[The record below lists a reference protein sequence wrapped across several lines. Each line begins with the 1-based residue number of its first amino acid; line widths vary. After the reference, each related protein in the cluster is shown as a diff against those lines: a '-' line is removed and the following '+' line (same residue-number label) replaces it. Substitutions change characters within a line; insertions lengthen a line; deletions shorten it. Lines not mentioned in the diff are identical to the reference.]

1 MTTMLEYLQSLT
13 KGDKISL
20 VLAGILVD
28 GTFQELA
35 DDCVVLAD
43 AKSPFIK
50 KKHYTLK
57 IPIES
62 IYAWGK
68 QEKKQEKKE
77 KKKEKKKKKA
87 E

>member
-57 IPIES
+57 IPVES
-62 IYAWGK
+62 IYAWGEK
-68 QEKKQEKKE
+68 QKID
-77 KKKEKKKKKA
+77 KKKKKT

>member
-1 MTTMLEYLQSLT
+1 MTTILDHLQSLN
-13 KGDKISL
+13 KGDEISL
-20 VLAGILVD
+20 VLAGIIVN
-28 GTFQELA
+28 GTFEELI
-35 DDCVVLAD
+35 DDCVVLTD
-43 AKSPFIK
+43 VTSPSIK

-68 QEKKQEKKE
+68 QEKK
-77 KKKEKKKKKA
+77 KKKKT

>member
-43 AKSPFIK
+43 AKSPLIK

-68 QEKKQEKKE
+68 QEKK
-77 KKKEKKKKKA
+77 KKKKA